1 MRYKWAW
8 WQPQTHTHH
17 SYILWQDFIHI
28 MGRYYSKFNIN
39 TVITTFRAGKYLSLL
54 WHDTKGTC
62 ISWRWI
68 SVGMIQLELYCHLDV
83 IKINQLL
90 VCMRWTQL
98 CILQNV
104 CQVPYNSLWLKTLP
118 SITILSHYKWH
129 TTLQLQY
136 LSEMKEQMSSSRI
149 YWTAAHQYIYA
160 YRPTH
165 ILSPAYVVATFH
177 QICVDYSVK
186 RADFQGSPISGI
198 LRYLCLHPLMQND
211 KIQHANTYGEGC
223 ILGQPCHCIC
233 TNALCSLLT
242 TAEFLIPMDI

>member
-1 MRYKWAW
+1 MPKTQHFDIQKRNITGWDTNG
-8 WQPQTHTHH
+8 PGDNHTHTHH

-28 MGRYYSKFNIN
+28 MGRYYSKFNTN

-149 YWTAAHQYIYA
+149 YWTAAHQYIYM
-160 YRPTH
+160 H
-165 ILSPAYVVATFH
+165 IGLLIFRLLPMLLLHF
-177 QICVDYSVK
+177 IKSVLIIQSRDQTS
-186 RADFQGSPISGI
+186 RAPQFWAFSGI
-198 LRYLCLHPLMQND
+198 YAYTL
-211 KIQHANTYGEGC
+211 
-223 ILGQPCHCIC
+223 
-233 TNALCSLLT
+233 
-242 TAEFLIPMDI
+242 